1 MMRVP
6 SICVNGSHQRS
17 GADGSTAG
25 RLLRLPGPP
34 SAGSPLGPGMV
45 AGMAYRVE
53 IDQDECMSVG
63 RCVADFPAGFGF
75 DDDELATVLSTAGEL
90 SDQQLLRAARNCPSR
105 AIMVFDAD
113 GNQVE

>member
-1 MMRVP
+1 
-6 SICVNGSHQRS
+6 
-17 GADGSTAG
+17 
-25 RLLRLPGPP
+25 
-34 SAGSPLGPGMV
+34 
-45 AGMAYRVE
+45 MAYRVT

-75 DDDELATVLSTAGEL
+75 DEDELAMVLPGVGEL

-105 AIMVFDAD
+105 AIMAFDAD

>member
-1 MMRVP
+1 MRTLP
-6 SICVNGSHQRS
+6 TCLNGPHQQS
-17 GADGSTAG
+17 GAEGSTPG
-25 RLLRLPGPP
+25 RLQPAQAPYGGAECPCV
-34 SAGSPLGPGMV
+34 SGMV
-45 AGMAYRVE
+45 AVMGYRVT

-75 DDDELATVLSTAGEL
+75 DDEELATVLAAVGEL

-113 GNQVE
+113 GKQVE